1 MQESRLF
8 QIVYYLLDHG
18 QATAAELAEKLEV
31 SVRTIYRDIDV
42 LSSAG
47 IPVYAEQGR
56 GGGIRLLNDFI
67 LEKAILSAQDKQ
79 EILVA
84 LQSMSALWQQTDS
97 HVLQKLSA
105 LFAAKT
111 ESWLEVDFS
120 RWGNERQDQ
129 EKFALFKW
137 AILHRHVVEITYV
150 GSRGQRGTRRIE
162 PLKLLYKSSA
172 WYVQAFCQEKQDFR
186 VFKINRILT
195 CTLLEDIFFAKQV
208 PMQTMAQQNSQ
219 RKVVLHFAA
228 AVAYRVY
235 DEFALEQIQILEDG
249 SLLAAAEMP
258 CDGWLIGYILSF
270 GTDVEIIAPQD
281 LRQVVVQQV
290 EKIHAHHKS

>member
-8 QIVYYLLDHG
+8 QIVYYLLKHG
-18 QATAAELAEKLEV
+18 QVTAADLAEKLEV

-42 LSSAG
+42 LSGAG

-56 GGGIRLLNDFI
+56 GGGIGLLDDFV
-67 LEKAILSAQDKQ
+67 LEKAVLSAQEKQ
-79 EILVA
+79 EILAA

-105 LFAAKT
+105 LFATKT

-120 RWGNERQDQ
+120 RWGSERQDQ
-129 EKFALFKW
+129 EKFTLLKW
-137 AILHRHVVEITYV
+137 AILHRRVVEITYV
-150 GSRGQRGTRRIE
+150 GSRGQRGIRRIE

-195 CTLLEDIFFAKQV
+195 CTLLEQIFTVKQ
-208 PMQTMAQQNSQ
+208 MSAQARAQQSSQ
-219 RKVVLHFAA
+219 RQVVLRFTA
-228 AVAYRVY
+228 AVSYRVY
-235 DEFALEQIQILEDG
+235 DEFAPEQVRILEDG

-258 CDGWLIGYILSF
+258 YDRWLIGYILSF
-270 GTDVEIIAPQD
+270 GTDVEIIEPQD
-281 LRQVVVQQV
+281 LRQAVVQQV
-290 EKIHAHHKS
+290 EKIYGHYKS

>member
-1 MQESRLF
+1 M
-8 QIVYYLLDHG
+8 
-18 QATAAELAEKLEV
+18 
-31 SVRTIYRDIDV
+31 
-42 LSSAG
+42 
-47 IPVYAEQGR
+47 
-56 GGGIRLLNDFI
+56 
-67 LEKAILSAQDKQ
+67 
-79 EILVA
+79 
-84 LQSMSALWQQTDS
+84 
-97 HVLQKLSA
+97 
-105 LFAAKT
+105 
-111 ESWLEVDFS
+111 DFS

-195 CTLLEDIFFAKQV
+195 CTLLEDVFSATQV
-208 PMQTMAQQNSQ
+208 PMQTVARESSQ

-281 LRQVVVQQV
+281 LRQAVVQQV
-290 EKIHAHHKS
+290 EKIHAHYKS

>member
-47 IPVYAEQGR
+47 IPVYTEQGR
-56 GGGIRLLNDFI
+56 GGGIRLLSDFI
-67 LEKAILSAQDKQ
+67 LEKAILSAQEKQ
-79 EILVA
+79 EILAA

-129 EKFALFKW
+129 EKFALFKC

-150 GSRGQRGTRRIE
+150 GSRRQRGTRRIE
-162 PLKLLYKSSA
+162 PLKLLYKSNA

-208 PMQTMAQQNSQ
+208 PMQTVAWENSQ
-219 RKVVLHFAA
+219 RKVVLRFTA
-228 AVAYRVY
+228 AVSYRVY
-235 DEFALEQIQILEDG
+235 DEFAPEQIQILEDG

-258 CDGWLIGYILSF
+258 CDEWLIGYILSF
-270 GTDVEIIAPQD
+270 GTDVEIIEPQD
-281 LRQVVVQQV
+281 LRQAVIQQV
-290 EKIHAHHKS
+290 EKIYGHYKS